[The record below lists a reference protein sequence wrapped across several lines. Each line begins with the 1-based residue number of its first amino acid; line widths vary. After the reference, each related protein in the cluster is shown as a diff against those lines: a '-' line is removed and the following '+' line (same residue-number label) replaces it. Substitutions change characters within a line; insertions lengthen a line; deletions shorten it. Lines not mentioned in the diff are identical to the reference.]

1 MMKFLQNLISR
12 KQAAIAEMRQRVK
25 ESTDIDE
32 VRSLGQQIE
41 AAQAE
46 IEEARTKLAECNA
59 RLGNARAE
67 MGEGE
72 EDGQDEG
79 QDNEED
85 ELPPDDNTRARN
97 FRPGRVIGS
106 FDTRSAAPQQQARE
120 MERRAQEFARTGRQ
134 AVPAAE
140 ARAVL
145 VSGGQIAT
153 PTEVGGINDAFT
165 QVSSIVDLVKV
176 TDCTGMGAYKVAYV
190 KAGAKATK
198 QTEGAAVAESNP
210 DYDFVTITPETAAVV
225 SYISRQV
232 KKQSPLVYQNK
243 TRDQALVALRV
254 YAENLIVSKMKASTL
269 TKAMTITAID
279 DKTLRNI
286 VLAYGGARG
295 VEGGATL
302 ALSKESLIAFGDVR
316 GTQDKKP
323 VYEIIPNGDPNT
335 GTIKDGGTVV
345 KYCLVEGL
353 ALNELLY
360 GKMHCFEL
368 GLFGDY
374 EIIVSEDRNVDKLM
388 LTIVGDVDLGGEV
401 VVHEGFI
408 HAKTSA

>member
-1 MMKFLQNLISR
+1 MFEKYLQDFITK
-12 KQAAIAEMRQRVK
+12 KQNDVK
-25 ESTDIDE
+25 TLRDKMNASQDINE
-32 VRSLGQQIE
+32 VRSLGEQIA
-41 AAQAE
+41 AAQDE
-46 IEEARTKLAECNA
+46 IEEARTKLAECKA
-59 RLGNARAE
+59 KLGDARAE
-67 MGEGE
+67 LDEGEGGQEGGEGDGE
-72 EDGQDEG
+72 EDV
-79 QDNEED
+79 
-85 ELPPDDNTRARN
+85 PDDNQRSRN
-97 FRPGRVIGS
+97 FRPGRVVGS
-106 FDTRSAAPQQQARE
+106 FDTRSNAPQARANA
-120 MERRAQEFARTGRQ
+120 ERRAQEFARSGRQ
-134 AVPAAE
+134 VVPAGE
-140 ARAVL
+140 ARAVM
-145 VSGGQIAT
+145 VSGGKIAT

-190 KAGAKATK
+190 KTGATAAK
-198 QTEGAAVAESNP
+198 QTEGAAVTESNP

-225 SYISRQV
+225 SYITKQV
-232 KKQSPLVYQNK
+232 KKQSPLVYQAK
-243 TRDQALVALRV
+243 TREQALIALRV
-254 YAENLIVSKMKASTL
+254 YAENLIVSKIKASTL
-269 TKAMTITAID
+269 TKAQTITAID

-323 VYEIIPNGDPNT
+323 VYEITPDTDPNT

-353 ALNELLY
+353 AVNELLY

-374 EIIVSEDRNVDKLM
+374 EIAVSEDRNIDKLM

-401 VVHEGFI
+401 VVNEGFI
-408 HAKTSA
+408 HASVGA